1 MVLLF
6 AMCCCKYITCTL
18 DAVQCVVARGLW
30 NVVVAGESNSMV
42 ASVLILYLLHL
53 DILYPFVEF
62 LYWGSWWWLELQVEH
77 VHMLL
82 HVQVTST
89 CVLARGL

>member
-30 NVVVAGESNSMV
+30 NVVVTGESNSMV
-42 ASVLILYLLHL
+42 ASVLILYK
-53 DILYPFVEF
+53 YFVT
-62 LYWGSWWWLELQVEH
+62 LRHTVSV
-77 VHMLL
+77 
-82 HVQVTST
+82 
-89 CVLARGL
+89 R